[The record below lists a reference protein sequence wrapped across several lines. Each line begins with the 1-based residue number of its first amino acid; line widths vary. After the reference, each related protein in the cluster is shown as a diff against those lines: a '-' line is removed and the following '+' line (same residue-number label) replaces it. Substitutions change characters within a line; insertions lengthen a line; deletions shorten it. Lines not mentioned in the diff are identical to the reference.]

1 MPIDV
6 AQRNAQ
12 EFGSCSFVS
21 VYYAIADTLF
31 NSEER
36 CREYLSVSTVF
47 PNTRCFQRLT
57 IQGVFNECAPS
68 NTDIRV
74 RPKIYRF

>member
-1 MPIDV
+1 MPILPPSLQTPMPIDV

-31 NSEER
+31 NSEEP
-36 CREYLSVSTVF
+36 CAVETVKYSRRD
-47 PNTRCFQRLT
+47 N
-57 IQGVFNECAPS
+57 PS
-68 NTDIRV
+68 IS
-74 RPKIYRF
+74 